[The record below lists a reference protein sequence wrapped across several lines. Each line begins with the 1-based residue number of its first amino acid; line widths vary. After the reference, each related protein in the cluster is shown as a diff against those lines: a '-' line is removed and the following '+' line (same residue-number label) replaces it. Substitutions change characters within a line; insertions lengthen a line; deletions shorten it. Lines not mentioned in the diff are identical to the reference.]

1 MSNPYLVSV
10 RLMVYNNE
18 DLIRDAIEGILKQKT
33 NFLVEVVIGDDFS
46 TDNSLDIIREYHD
59 TSTIH
64 FKILERKVG
73 DEYWKNRQKLGRL
86 HNFYN
91 IIDNCTGKYIALLD
105 GDDYWTD
112 SYKLQKQVDFL
123 EGNEEFAMCF
133 HDAWVIEDN
142 KKLHQYVNKSKTVFK
157 TEDLFE
163 RHFIPTASIVF
174 RNNIQ
179 LPDWY
184 SEVQSGDR
192 LLLFFLSLQ
201 GNLKYLDE
209 VMSVYRLHDAGIS
222 KSHVGVKK
230 VYDTALLLHYFNK
243 SVNYKYT
250 KECHDSLLYEINAH
264 IGTSLISNN
273 SSGYNLDNIPFK
285 ILLKI
290 LIDRIKN
297 KIK

>member
-1 MSNPYLVSV
+1 MKNPVVSIV
-10 RLMVYNNE
+10 MITYGHE
-18 DLIRDAIEGILKQKT
+18 QFIKKAIEGVLMQICNFEIELIISNDCSPDKTDEIINEIIKNDSMPNSINYIKHSKNIGMMPNFIFTLKKA
-33 NFLVEVVIGDDFS
+33 
-46 TDNSLDIIREYHD
+46 
-59 TSTIH
+59 
-64 FKILERKVG
+64 KA
-73 DEYWKNRQKLGRL
+73 
-86 HNFYN
+86 
-91 IIDNCTGKYIALLD
+91 KYIALCE

-112 SYKLQKQVDFL
+112 PYKLQKQIDFL

-142 KKLHQYVNKSKTVFK
+142 KKLHQYVNKSRTVFK

-250 KECHDSLLYEINAH
+250 KECHDLLLYEINVH
-264 IGTSLISNN
+264 IGTSLKSNN
-273 SSGYNLDNIPFK
+273 SSGCNLDNIPFK

>member
-1 MSNPYLVSV
+1 MILNNSKPLVSICCLTYNHEKYI
-10 RLMVYNNE
+10 RKTLDGFLMQCTDFYFEIVIH
-18 DLIRDAIEGILKQKT
+18 DDA
-33 NFLVEVVIGDDFS
+33 S
-46 TDNSLDIIREYHD
+46 TDQ
-59 TSTIH
+59 TA
-64 FKILERKVG
+64 
-73 DEYWKNRQKLGRL
+73 
-86 HNFYN
+86 N
-91 IIDNCTGKYIALLD
+91 IITEYAKKNPLIFKPLLQTENQRSKYKCGMNPRFNYPRAKGKYIALCE

-112 SYKLQKQVDFL
+112 PYKLQKQIDFL

-174 RNNIQ
+174 RNNIK

-264 IGTSLISNN
+264 IGTSLKSNN